1 MSSFDIIGDIAV
13 IRRFY
18 KTQSEV
24 KRIAE
29 EIIKKNNH
37 IKTVLCQTAGIDGDY
52 RTRRLKWLVGERKT
66 DTIYSEFGCK
76 FYLDLDSIYFSPRLS
91 YERMRIANQIRTKE
105 TILNMFGG
113 AGSFSLIIA
122 RYAPALK
129 IFSID
134 INPIATHLTLININ
148 LNNARKKVVAIFG
161 DAENLTQA
169 YFLQKVDRVLM
180 PLPEK
185 SYELL
190 RFAVNALKNKQ
201 GYIHY
206 YDFIHSYKKDDPIS
220 KGIEKVT
227 KRLLKH
233 KIAFEIEF
241 GRIVR
246 SIGPN
251 WYQIVL
257 DIKIL

>member
-1 MSSFDIIGDIAV
+1 MPSFDIIGDIAV

-18 KTQSEV
+18 KTESEV

-37 IKTVLCQTAGIDGDY
+37 IKTVLCQTTGINGSH
-52 RTRRLKWLVGERKT
+52 RTRRLKWLLGEQKT

-122 RYAPALK
+122 CYAPALK

-134 INPIATHLTLININ
+134 INPIATNLALININ
-148 LNNARKKVVAIFG
+148 LNNVRKKVVAIFG

-169 YFLQKVDRVLM
+169 YFFQKVDRVLM

-190 RFAVNALKNKQ
+190 RVAVNALKNKQ
-201 GYIHY
+201 GHIHY
-206 YDFIHSYKKDDPIS
+206 YDFIHSHKQEDPIS
-220 KGIEKVT
+220 KGTEKIT
-227 KRLLKH
+227 KKLLEH
-233 KIAFEIEF
+233 NISFEIEF

-257 DIKIL
+257 DIKIM

>member
-1 MSSFDIIGDIAV
+1 MPYFDIIVDIEI

-18 KTQSEV
+18 KTESEV

-37 IKTVLCQTAGIDGDY
+37 IKTVLCQTTRINGDH
-52 RTRRLKWLVGERKT
+52 RIRQLKWLLGEHKT

-76 FYLDLDSIYFSPRLS
+76 FYLDLNSVFFSPRLS
-91 YERMRIANQIRTKE
+91 NERMRIANQIRNGE
-105 TILNMFGG
+105 AILNMFGG
-113 AGSFSLIIA
+113 VGSFSLVIA

-148 LNNARKKVVAIFG
+148 LNNVRKKVVAIFG

-169 YFLQKVDRVLM
+169 YFFQKVDRVLM
-180 PLPEK
+180 LLPEK

-190 RFAVNALKNKQ
+190 RVAINALKNRQ
-201 GYIHY
+201 GYVHY
-206 YDFIHSYKKDDPIS
+206 YDFIHSYKEEDPIS
-220 KGIEKVT
+220 KGIDKIT
-227 KRLLKH
+227 KKLLKH
-233 KIAFEIEF
+233 NINFEIKF
-241 GRIVR
+241 GKIVR

-257 DIKIL
+257 DIEIL